1 MMIVE
6 VIIITGSFILTENIG
21 TWKLV
26 KLLTWSKKHKMKA
39 MNPKL
44 NRVIKK
50 CLQFEENTM
59 DPKEKQKV
67 IWRRIVSIFPF

>member
-1 MMIVE
+1 
-6 VIIITGSFILTENIG
+6 
-21 TWKLV
+21 
-26 KLLTWSKKHKMKA
+26 MKA

-67 IWRRIVSIFPF
+67 I

>member
-1 MMIVE
+1 
-6 VIIITGSFILTENIG
+6 
-21 TWKLV
+21 
-26 KLLTWSKKHKMKA
+26 